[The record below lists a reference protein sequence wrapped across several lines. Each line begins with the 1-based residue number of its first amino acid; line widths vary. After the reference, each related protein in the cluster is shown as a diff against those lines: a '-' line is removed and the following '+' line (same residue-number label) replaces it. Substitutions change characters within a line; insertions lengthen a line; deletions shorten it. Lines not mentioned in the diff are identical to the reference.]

1 MIIRTPA
8 SLDRAALEDNEA
20 SEGALGNSFVD
31 VAELVWRKLDGGQ
44 TQQAVVDELGMGRE
58 SIKNLSSLR
67 KIDAQAWTVI
77 GTSVRGGVPS
87 PGDGGVPA
95 SGTDVPFTEGLLRSI
110 LSLTPAQQLDLV
122 TRLASKAIQKSQ
134 FKTLAEKY
142 RARNEAGGRGS
153 RVYRVWPPPT
163 PSAATRHSRLP
174 ARRRSSPTTAP
185 RHPAVASDPLRQH
198 SARPGP
204 GLSCAVV
211 PPRPLAARGT
221 TAGHQ
226 R

>member
-1 MIIRTPA
+1 MSTPF
-8 SLDRAALEDNEA
+8 DPRALEDLARRLSEA
-20 SEGALGNSFVD
+20 MPPQVQALRNDFEANFKGV
-31 VAELVWRKLDGGQ
+31 L
-44 TQQAVVDELGMGRE
+44 QA
-58 SIKNLSSLR
+58 
-67 KIDAQAWTVI
+67 
-77 GTSVRGGVPS
+77 
-87 PGDGGVPA
+87 
-95 SGTDVPFTEGLLRSI
+95 GL
-110 LSLTPAQQLDLV
+110 AKLDLV

-221 TAGHQ
+221 TAGPQ